1 MVNSKGQYALQ
12 KYSKWKRDDEGR
24 GDDIA
29 KVKLGQMWRKRK
41 DTEQCIYRHKV
52 V

>member
-29 KVKLGQMWRKRK
+29 KVK
-41 DTEQCIYRHKV
+41 
-52 V
+52 